1 LSGRSCKKG
10 FLIWGRVDENSS
22 ALPKQ
27 KQTPKILPWTNT
39 RIPPAPDPPITSL
52 PPYPLQETE
61 EDVDGLL
68 THFSGEPQIV
78 NELTVSQLTSA
89 LPRAATALS
98 MSTTAA
104 TTHSTKTTTADLF
117 KGT

>member
-1 LSGRSCKKG
+1 M
-10 FLIWGRVDENSS
+10 IWGRVDENSS

-27 KQTPKILPWTNT
+27 KQTPKILPWTNP
-39 RIPPAPDPPITSL
+39 RPPPAPDPPITSL

-78 NELTVSQLTSA
+78 NDLTVSQLTYA
-89 LPRAATALS
+89 LPRAPADPS
-98 MSTTAA
+98 MSTQAVHTP
-104 TTHSTKTTTADLF
+104 SITTTTDSF
-117 KGT
+117 KLRGGYYLTSL